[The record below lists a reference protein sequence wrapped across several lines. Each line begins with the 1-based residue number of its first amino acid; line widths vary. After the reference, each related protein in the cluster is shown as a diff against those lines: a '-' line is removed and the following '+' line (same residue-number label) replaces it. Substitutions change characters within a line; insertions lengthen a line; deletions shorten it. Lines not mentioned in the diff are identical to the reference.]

1 MRITPF
7 VRMQLIIFSI
17 VTVIA
22 VVAVAI
28 FYIRVPS
35 MVGIGQYKVQV
46 ELPSTGGLYQNGN
59 VSYRGVD
66 VGKVQSVTLTEN
78 GVIAELSINS
88 DTKIPNN
95 STAAV
100 HSVSAVGEQYI
111 EFIPDENT
119 KATGYLKDG
128 AVVEDGNVPV
138 EVGTLLD
145 QANRLLEQIQDTRLR
160 RVMDEAFN
168 AFNGTGE
175 DLQRL
180 LDSMSLLV
188 GDANKNSDAIVK
200 LIDQAAPLLETQSAT
215 VDDIRAWT
223 ANLAK
228 VTDQL
233 RTNNPQLEDIL
244 DKGPGVAKLSQEL
257 FASMNQTLP
266 LLFSNLN
273 TTARTLAIY
282 HPNLQQI
289 VVIYPRL
296 MAALI
301 TALNTED
308 ARNGANVDF
317 ALGFQDPGTC
327 TVGYLPMTAD
337 RNASVQ
343 TPRDLPPGM
352 LCRVPQD
359 SNIGVRG
366 ARNFPCVEI
375 PGRRASTPA
384 ECRTGYVPSGENV
397 PFPKGL
403 PGVDVPQGFLTSGT
417 PGADDGQP
425 SVYATTYDPVS
436 GDYIGPDGKTY
447 NAGTGSENARTG
459 SETSSGTSGGTGATS
474 SGAQPQEDK
483 SQWQSLIT
491 GTVK

>member
-17 VTVIA
+17 VTVISIIA
-22 VVAVAI
+22 VAV
-28 FYIRVPS
+28 FYVRVPS
-35 MVGIGQYKVQV
+35 MVGIGEYNVEV

-66 VGKVQSVTLTEN
+66 VGKVQSVTLTET
-78 GVIAELSINS
+78 GVVAKLSINS
-88 DTKIPNN
+88 GTKIPND
-95 STAAV
+95 STAQV
-100 HSVSAVGEQYI
+100 HSVSAVGEQYL
-111 EFIPDENT
+111 EFMPDPE
-119 KATGYLKDG
+119 AESTGNLKDG
-128 AVVEDGNVPV
+128 AVIENGTVPV

-145 QANRLLEQIQDTRLR
+145 QVNGLLEQIEDTKLR
-160 RVMDEAFN
+160 RVMDEAFD

-180 LDSMSLLV
+180 LDSMALLV

-200 LIDQAAPLLETQSAT
+200 LIDQAAPLLETQTAT
-215 VDDIRAWT
+215 VGDIRAWT
-223 ANLAK
+223 ANLAQ

-233 RTNNPQLEDIL
+233 RANNPQIDAIL
-244 DKGPGVAKLSQEL
+244 NKGPGVAKQTQEL

-273 TTARTLAIY
+273 TMSRTLAIY
-282 HPNLQQI
+282 HPNLKQI

-301 TALNTED
+301 TSLNTED

-317 ALGFQDPGTC
+317 SMGFQDPGTC
-327 TVGYLPMTAD
+327 TVGFLPLSAA
-337 RNASVQ
+337 RNASAQ
-343 TPRDLPPGM
+343 TPQDLPPGM

-359 SNIGVRG
+359 SNVAVRG
-366 ARNFPCVEI
+366 SRNFPCAEI
-375 PGRRASTPA
+375 PGQRASTPQ
-384 ECRTGYVPSGENV
+384 ECRTGYVPIGENV
-397 PFPKGL
+397 PLPNGL
-403 PGVDVPQGFLTSGT
+403 PGVDVPQGFLARGT
-417 PGADDGQP
+417 AGADDGSP
-425 SVYATTYDPVS
+425 AVYATTYDPVS

-447 NAGTGSENARTG
+447 NAGTGSA
-459 SETSSGTSGGTGATS
+459 TSSGSSGGAGATS
-474 SGAQPQEDK
+474 SGAQTQEDK

>member
-22 VVAVAI
+22 VIAVAV

-35 MVGIGQYKVQV
+35 MVGVGEYNVEV

-66 VGKVQSVTLTEN
+66 VGKVQSVTLTEE
-78 GVIAELSINS
+78 GVVAKLSINS
-88 DTKIPNN
+88 DTEIPNN
-95 STAAV
+95 SIASV
-100 HSVSAVGEQYI
+100 HSVSAVGEQYL
-111 EFIPDENT
+111 EFLPDPET
-119 KATGYLKDG
+119 ESTGNIKDG
-128 AVVEDGNVPV
+128 AVIENGTVPV

-145 QANRLLEQIQDTRLR
+145 QTNNLLEQVQDTRLR

-180 LDSMSLLV
+180 LDSMALLV
-188 GDANKNSDAIVK
+188 GDANENSEAIVK
-200 LIDQAAPLLETQSAT
+200 LIEQAAPLLETQTET
-215 VDDIRAWT
+215 VGDIRAWT
-223 ANLAK
+223 ANLAQ

-233 RTNNPQLEDIL
+233 RANDPQLKDIL
-244 DKGPGVAKLSQEL
+244 QKGPGVAKQTQEL

-273 TTARTLAIY
+273 TVSRTLAIY
-282 HPNLQQI
+282 HPNLRQI

-296 MAALI
+296 IAALI
-301 TALNTED
+301 TALNSED

-327 TVGYLPMTAD
+327 TVGYLPMTSD
-337 RNASVQ
+337 RNASAQ

-359 SNIGVRG
+359 SNLGVRG
-366 ARNFPCVEI
+366 TRNFPCVEL
-375 PGRRASTPA
+375 PGRRAPTPE
-384 ECRTGYVPSGENV
+384 ECRTGYVPVGENV
-397 PFPKGL
+397 PLPQGL
-403 PGVDVPQGFLTSGT
+403 PGIDVPQGFLTNAN
-417 PGADDGQP
+417 PGADDGSP

-447 NAGTGSENARTG
+447 NAGTGSAT
-459 SETSSGTSGGTGATS
+459 TSGTSGGAGAPRSGSADT
-474 SGAQPQEDK
+474 GAQPQEDN

-491 GTVK
+491 GTVR

>member
-17 VTVIA
+17 VTTLAIIA
-22 VVAVAI
+22 VAV

-35 MVGIGQYKVQV
+35 MVGVGEYNVEV

-66 VGKVQSVTLTEN
+66 VGKVQSVTLTEE
-78 GVIAELSINS
+78 GVTAKLSINS
-88 DTKIPNN
+88 DTKIPDN
-95 STAAV
+95 STASV
-100 HSVSAVGEQYI
+100 HSVSAVGEQYL
-111 EFIPDENT
+111 EFTPKPGVES
-119 KATGYLKDG
+119 TGNLQDG
-128 AVVEDGNVPV
+128 AVIEGGTVPV

-145 QANRLLEQIQDTRLR
+145 QANGLLERVQDTQLR

-180 LDSMSLLV
+180 LDSMALLV

-200 LIDQAAPLLETQSAT
+200 LIEQAAPLLETQTAT

-233 RTNNPQLEDIL
+233 RANDPQLRDIL
-244 DKGPGVAKLSQEL
+244 QKGPGVAKQTQEL

-266 LLFSNLN
+266 LMFSNLN

-282 HPNLQQI
+282 HPNLRQI

-296 MAALI
+296 IASLI

-327 TVGYLPMTAD
+327 TVGYLPMTPD
-337 RNASVQ
+337 RNASAQ
-343 TPRDLPPGM
+343 TPRELPPGM

-359 SNIGVRG
+359 SNLGVRG
-366 ARNFPCVEI
+366 TRNFPCVEI

-384 ECRTGYVPSGENV
+384 ECRTGYVPIGENV
-397 PFPKGL
+397 PLPRGL
-403 PGVDVPQGFLTSGT
+403 PGIDVPQGFLTSAG
-417 PGADDGQP
+417 PGADDGSP

-447 NAGTGSENARTG
+447 NAGTGSATTQGN
-459 SETSSGTSGGTGATS
+459 SGTSGGTGATGT
-474 SGAQPQEDK
+474 GAQPQEDN

-491 GTVK
+491 GTVR

>member
-1 MRITPF
+1 MSITPF

-17 VTVIA
+17 ITVIA
-22 VVAVAI
+22 IVAVAV

-35 MVGIGQYKVQV
+35 MVGIGEYTVKVD
-46 ELPSTGGLYQNGN
+46 LPSTGGLYQNGN
-59 VSYRGVD
+59 VSFRGVD
-66 VGKVQSVTLTEN
+66 VGKVESVALTET
-78 GVIAELSINS
+78 GVLATLSINS

-100 HSVSAVGEQYI
+100 RSVSAVGEQYV
-111 EFIPDENT
+111 EFTPDPGT
-119 KATGYLKDG
+119 PSTGNLEDG
-128 AVVEDGNVPV
+128 SVVENGTVPV
-138 EVGTLLD
+138 EIGTLLN
-145 QANRLLEQIQDTRLR
+145 QADALLAQIQDTKLR

-180 LDSMSLLV
+180 FDSVTLLV
-188 GDANKNSDAIVK
+188 GDANKNSEAIVK
-200 LIDQAAPLLETQSAT
+200 LIDQAAPLLETQTAT

-223 ANLAK
+223 ANLAQ

-233 RTNNPQLEDIL
+233 RANDPQIQGIL
-244 DKGPGVAKLSQEL
+244 DKGPGVAQQSQEL
-257 FASMNQTLP
+257 FASMNQSLP

-273 TTARTLAIY
+273 TVSRTLAIY

-296 MAALI
+296 IASLI
-301 TALNTED
+301 TSLNSED
-308 ARNGANVDF
+308 YRKGANVDF

-327 TVGYLPMTAD
+327 TVGFMPFTPDRGAD
-337 RNASVQ
+337 VQ
-343 TPRDLPPGM
+343 TPRDLPPGL

-359 SNIGVRG
+359 SNVAVRG
-366 ARNFPCVEI
+366 TRNFPCVEI

-384 ECRTGYVPSGENV
+384 ECRTGYVPIGENV
-397 PFPKGL
+397 PFPNGL
-403 PGVDVPQGFLTSGT
+403 PGVDLPQGFLTSGT
-417 PGADDGQP
+417 PGADDGSP
-425 SVYATTYDPVS
+425 AVYATSYDPVS

-447 NAGTGSENARTG
+447 NAGTAV
-459 SETSSGTSGGTGATS
+459 SSGTSGTGG
-474 SGAQPQEDK
+474 SGEKRKDK

-491 GTVK
+491 GTVQ

>member
-1 MRITPF
+1 MSITPF

-17 VTVIA
+17 VTVVAI
-22 VVAVAI
+22 VAVAV

-35 MVGIGQYKVQV
+35 MVGVGQYTVKV

-59 VSYRGVD
+59 VTYRGVN
-66 VGKVQSVTLTEN
+66 VGRVDTVKLTEE
-78 GVIAELSINS
+78 GVVATLSINS

-95 STAAV
+95 SSASV
-100 HSVSAVGEQYI
+100 HSVSAVGEQYV
-111 EFIPDENT
+111 EFMPDPDEP
-119 KATGYLKDG
+119 ATGDL
-128 AVVEDGNVPV
+128 EDGSVVANATVPV

-145 QANRLLEQIQDTRLR
+145 QANALLAQIQDTRLR
-160 RVMDEAFN
+160 RVMDEAFD

-200 LIDQAAPLLETQSAT
+200 LIDQAAPLLETQTAT

-223 ANLAK
+223 ANLAA

-233 RTNNPQLEDIL
+233 RANDPEVRDIIN
-244 DKGPGVAKLSQEL
+244 KGPGVAKQTQEL
-257 FASMNQTLP
+257 FASMNQSLP

-282 HPNLQQI
+282 HPNLRQI

-301 TALNTED
+301 TALNNED
-308 ARNGANVDF
+308 LRKGANVDF

-327 TVGYLPMTAD
+327 TVGFLPMTPD

-359 SNIGVRG
+359 SNVGVRG
-366 ARNFPCVEI
+366 TRNFPCVEI
-375 PGRRASTPA
+375 PGRRAPTPA
-384 ECRTGYVPSGENV
+384 ECRTGYESVGENV
-397 PFPKGL
+397 PLPRGL
-403 PGVDVPQGFLTSGT
+403 PGVDVPQGFLTQGT
-417 PGADDGQP
+417 AGADDGEP

-447 NAGTGSENARTG
+447 NAGTGTNGAG
-459 SETSSGTSGGTGATS
+459 SDTNGAGTGTE
-474 SGAQPQEDK
+474 GQPQEDK
-483 SQWQSLIT
+483 TQWQSLIT
-491 GTVK
+491 GTVR

>member
-1 MRITPF
+1 
-7 VRMQLIIFSI
+7 
-17 VTVIA
+17 
-22 VVAVAI
+22 
-28 FYIRVPS
+28 
-35 MVGIGQYKVQV
+35 
-46 ELPSTGGLYQNGN
+46 
-59 VSYRGVD
+59 
-66 VGKVQSVTLTEN
+66 
-78 GVIAELSINS
+78 
-88 DTKIPNN
+88 
-95 STAAV
+95 
-100 HSVSAVGEQYI
+100 VSAVGEQYV
-111 EFIPDENT
+111 EFMPNPDEP
-119 KATGYLKDG
+119 ATGNLKDG
-128 AVVEDGNVPV
+128 SVVSNGTVPV

-145 QANRLLEQIQDTRLR
+145 QANALLAQIQDTRLR

-200 LIDQAAPLLETQSAT
+200 LIEQAAPLLETQSAT

-223 ANLAK
+223 ADLAV

-233 RTNNPQLEDIL
+233 RANDPEVRDIIN
-244 DKGPGVAKLSQEL
+244 KGPGVSKQTQEL
-257 FASMNQTLP
+257 FASMNQSLP

-282 HPNLQQI
+282 HPNLRQI

-301 TALNTED
+301 SALNNED
-308 ARNGANVDF
+308 LRNGANVDF

-327 TVGYLPMTAD
+327 TVGFLPMTPD

-359 SNIGVRG
+359 SNVGVRG
-366 ARNFPCVEI
+366 TRNFPCVEI
-375 PGRRASTPA
+375 PGRRAPTPA
-384 ECRTGYVPSGENV
+384 ECRTGYQSLGENV
-397 PFPKGL
+397 PLPRGL
-403 PGVDVPQGFLTSGT
+403 PGVDVPQGFLTTGT
-417 PGADDGQP
+417 AGADDGEP

-447 NAGTGSENARTG
+447 NAGTGTTG
-459 SETSSGTSGGTGATS
+459 AGTGT
-474 SGAQPQEDK
+474 GGQPQEDNT
-483 SQWQSLIT
+483 QWQSLIT
-491 GTVK
+491 GTVR